1 MLRRRWP
8 ARTFCIYVTFC
19 GAENQMCF
27 YTCMCVF
34 IVKGSLQKRNS
45 VGILSQPAWPPPPS
59 LNVGIPKKEKKEFMF
74 TLHFRLFQAYYLFMK
89 ITFFGWLVFFLVW
102 TWDPHHI
109 ATKSLFCMVV
119 VFGFKKLRLGQTPAP
134 LVGTKSQL
142 LLIFLKASL
151 NIIDSSYKSIS
162 SVDGCHLFHSRVGLQ
177 NQEEARTESQ
187 LCLRVKCIGGNMSK
201 LIWSMWSWCI

>member
-1 MLRRRWP
+1 MGFCHNRLDPRPFPERWDSKKGRRKKNSCLL
-8 ARTFCIYVTFC
+8 CILGYSKHIIFSW
-19 GAENQMCF
+19 
-27 YTCMCVF
+27 
-34 IVKGSLQKRNS
+34 K
-45 VGILSQPAWPPPPS
+45 
-59 LNVGIPKKEKKEFMF
+59 
-74 TLHFRLFQAYYLFMK
+74 K

-201 LIWSMWSWCI
+201 LIWSQWNMWWWCI